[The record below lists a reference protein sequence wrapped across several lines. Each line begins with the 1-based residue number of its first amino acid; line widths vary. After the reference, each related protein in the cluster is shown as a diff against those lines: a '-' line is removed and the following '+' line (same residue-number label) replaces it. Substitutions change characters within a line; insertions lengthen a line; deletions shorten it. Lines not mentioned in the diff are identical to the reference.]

1 MKQRYDNKMKD
12 IEHDICENKV
22 FEEIAKKVEKVEEKS
37 VEIKE
42 AKSKKVETILK
53 NETKV

>member
-12 IEHDICENKV
+12 IEHNICENKV
-22 FEEIAKKVEKVEEKS
+22 FEVIAEKVEKAEEKS

-42 AKSKKVETILK
+42 AKPKKVETILK